1 MCIPTPAELTAIG
14 SFIKDITISCAAII
28 TAIVAWR
35 GLNKWQDETTF
46 KARFELAKEVLET
59 TYKMN
64 NLVKDLRMIDYNLG
78 YDGSSFYNDLYLKPL
93 REFNEHYQTLTV
105 ASKALFGD
113 NVENKLNHFRELIDC
128 FATDILVLLVS
139 LDDIQ
144 DVKASI
150 KNAKKS
156 IKNGNSSDKSELEN
170 LEKNYKE
177 LLFDID
183 EILKTVNTCN
193 KSVESLEKSNR
204 IDKCINDVADCMTS
218 HLKR

>member
-1 MCIPTPAELTAIG
+1 MSIPTPAELTAIG
-14 SFIKDITISCAAII
+14 SFIKDIAISCAAII

-59 TYKMN
+59 TYKIN
-64 NLVKDLRMIDYNLG
+64 NLVKDLRRINYKLDYE
-78 YDGSSFYNDLYLKPL
+78 GSEFYNDLYLKPL
-93 REFNEHYQTLTV
+93 RALNEHYQTLTV

-113 NVENKLNHFRELIDC
+113 DVENKLNHFRDLVYG
-128 FATDILVLLVS
+128 FAFDIFLLLVY

-150 KNAKKS
+150 KHTKKS
-156 IKNGNSSDKSELEN
+156 IKTGNSADKSELEN
-170 LEKNYKE
+170 LEKNYKK

-183 EILKTVNTCN
+183 EILKPVNTCN
-193 KSVESLEKSNR
+193 RSVESLEKSNR
-204 IDKCINDVADCMTS
+204 IDQCINDVADCMTS